1 MNYPSQLIEDAV
13 NELSKFPGIGK
24 KSAMRMV
31 LFLLKQKEQDV
42 SKLGDAILKLRSN
55 IQYCSRCGNVSDSAL
70 CNICLNPKRDQQVIC
85 VVEDLRDVMAIE
97 NTNQYNGTYHI
108 LGGLISPV
116 NGIGPD
122 SLNIDSFIKRIKTEQ
137 TKEIIMAISAT
148 MEGDTTNFYIY
159 KKLREYTIAISAIAR
174 GVSVGDELEYADEVT
189 LGRSIIN
196 RTPYEK
202 NLSSR

>member
-1 MNYPSQLIEDAV
+1 MIYPSQLIEDAV

-24 KSAMRMV
+24 KSAIRMV

-42 SKLGDAILKLRSN
+42 SKLGEAILKLRN
-55 IQYCSRCGNVSDSAL
+55 KIQYCNRCGNVSDNIL
-70 CNICLNPKRDQQVIC
+70 CNICLNPKRDQQMIC

-97 NTNQYNGTYHI
+97 NTNQYNGTYHV

-122 SLNIDSFIKRIKTEQ
+122 TLNIDSLINRIKTEQ

-148 MEGDTTNFYIY
+148 MEGDTTVFYLSKRLKEVRVNISTIS
-159 KKLREYTIAISAIAR
+159 KGIAI
-174 GVSVGDELEYADEVT
+174 GGELEYADEIT
-189 LGRSIIN
+189 LGRSIAL
-196 RTPYEK
+196 RVPY
-202 NLSSR
+202 NI